1 MRFLMLYDIDVDVKL
16 NLSVD
21 IVHIDTNI
29 QNITFLNA
37 KTYLSVFFNLMIAR
51 SETKKTKIFL
61 NEKIFYLT

>member
-21 IVHIDTNI
+21 IVNIDANI
-29 QNITFLNA
+29 QNITSLNA
-37 KTYLSVFFNLMIAR
+37 KTYLSAFFNLIIAR
-51 SETKKTKIFL
+51 NETKKTKIFL

>member
-1 MRFLMLYDIDVDVKL
+1 MRFLMLYDINVDVKL

-37 KTYLSVFFNLMIAR
+37 ETYLSVFFNLMIAR

>member
-51 SETKKTKIFL
+51 SETKKQKF
-61 NEKIFYLT
+61 F

>member
-1 MRFLMLYDIDVDVKL
+1 MLYDIDVDVKL

-51 SETKKTKIFL
+51 SETKKQKF
-61 NEKIFYLT
+61 F